1 MCCARA
7 LLSARCPGDS
17 DTAQLLPWLHVAR
30 KRFPVMWELCWLLP
44 EAPSQCGLRLCPC
57 PHRWHP
63 GALVSG
69 VRVMSTPKVGTCGT
83 STGWF
88 VPQAVWTR
96 SPPPAEASLN
106 LCCQGKVRAKPV
118 KAEPLAG
125 PWAGASLP
133 FYILKWSLGTFSF
146 ASMLK
151 LLAVTQGKV

>member
-1 MCCARA
+1 MWLAA
-7 LLSARCPGDS
+7 LPVP
-17 DTAQLLPWLHVAR
+17 TQVAPR
-30 KRFPVMWELCWLLP
+30 SPCLG
-44 EAPSQCGLRLCPC
+44 GLGYV
-57 PHRWHP
+57 HP
-63 GALVSG
+63 KSG
-69 VRVMSTPKVGTCGT
+69 NT

-88 VPQAVWTR
+88 VPQAVWTH

-133 FYILKWSLGTFSF
+133 FYILKWSLDTFSF